1 MVNHTLKSV
10 SFTPSNTSPSPFP
23 PPPPTIWTGVA
34 FHQASPDNL
43 PVHIHTPGWRER
55 GTMNIKCLEVS
66 CLRTQHISPT
76 WSQSQTFLP
85 RVQHTDHCVFHI
97 LSNKTEQSHN
107 FGLKPHFEYHWAQ
120 HLFLPCFLQILGS
133 SCQVLSSDPGSL
145 AQELCVS

>member
-10 SFTPSNTSPSPFP
+10 SFTPSNASPSPSPFP
-23 PPPPTIWTGVA
+23 FPPPPHLNWNSISSGFPWQFTSTHLYSWVE
-34 FHQASPDNL
+34 
-43 PVHIHTPGWRER
+43 RER
-55 GTMNIKCLEVS
+55 HYEHKVS
-66 CLRTQHISPT
+66 CLRTQHISPI

-85 RVQHTDHCVFHI
+85 RVQRTDHCVFHI

-145 AQELCVS
+145 AQEWCVS

>member
-10 SFTPSNTSPSPFP
+10 SFTPSNASPSSP
-23 PPPPTIWTGVA
+23 PPPIWTGVE

-43 PVHIHTPGWRER
+43 PVHIYTPGWRER
-55 GTMNIKCLEVS
+55 HYEHKVS

-76 WSQSQTFLP
+76 WSQSQTFQP
-85 RVQHTDHCVFHI
+85 RVQRTDHCVFHI
-97 LSNKTEQSHN
+97 LSNKTEKSHN